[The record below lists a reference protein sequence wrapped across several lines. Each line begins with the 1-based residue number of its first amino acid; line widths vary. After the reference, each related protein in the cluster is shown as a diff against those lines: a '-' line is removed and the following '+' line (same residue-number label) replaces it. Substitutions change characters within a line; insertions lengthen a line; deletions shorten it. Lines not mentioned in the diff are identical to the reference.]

1 MSKREQKNPPLR
13 VLITGAA
20 GQIGYSLIPIVA
32 SGSVFGPSQR
42 IILHLLDIEQ
52 AKKTLSGVVMELQDS
67 VFPLLDSYVSTTD
80 LKQAFTDV
88 DVAIL
93 VGGFPRLAGMER
105 KDLLARNSPIFISQG
120 EALSQYSSPNV
131 KVLVVANPANTN
143 CLVAIQNSSK
153 IPKQN
158 FSCLTRLDM
167 NRAKYQLAA
176 RLSVSSND
184 IRNVI
189 IWGNH
194 SNTLFPD
201 YSHAQVSSTPIQ
213 KLSNSDQLT
222 SEWNDKTFIP
232 VVQQRGAKVI
242 EQRGFGSA
250 MSAAWAIGDHLR
262 SWLVTGTQ
270 QGEYVSMGVISNGEY
285 GITKDIVYSF
295 PVTCQGG
302 NYKIVEGLDISNFA
316 KDQMKKTEKELLD
329 EKQMIASMTKEE
341 IAKQEAKTRTEKS
354 RRKNIAL
361 SIATVTIAS
370 LAVALKFKRK

>member
-1 MSKREQKNPPLR
+1 MSKREQKSSAPLR

-20 GQIGYSLIPIVA
+20 GQIGYSLIPLVA
-32 SGSVFGPSQR
+32 SGVVFGPSQR
-42 IILHLLDIEQ
+42 LILHLLDIEQ
-52 AKKTLSGVVMELQDS
+52 AKKTLAGVVMEIQDS
-67 VFPLLDSYVSTTD
+67 VFPLLDGYISTTD
-80 LKQAFTDV
+80 LKEAFTGV

-105 KDLLARNSPIFISQG
+105 KDLLAKNSPIFISQG
-120 EALSQYSSPNV
+120 EALSKYSNPNV

-143 CLVAIQNSSK
+143 CLVAIQNALNT
-153 IPKQN
+153 PKEN

-176 RLSVSSND
+176 RLAVSSND

-201 YSHAQVSSTPIQ
+201 YSQAELINGNQVTPIT
-213 KLSNSDQLT
+213 KLPNSDKLT
-222 SEWNDKTFIP
+222 QEWNDKTFIP
-232 VVQQRGAKVI
+232 VVQLRGAKVI

-250 MSAAWAIGDHLR
+250 LSAAWAIGDHLR

-285 GITKDIVYSF
+285 GIAKDIVYSF
-295 PVTCQGG
+295 PVSCQGG
-302 NYKIVEGLDISNFA
+302 NYKIIEGLNISNFSREM
-316 KDQMKKTEKELLD
+316 MKKTEKELLE
-329 EKQMIASMTKEE
+329 EKK
-341 IAKQEAKTRTEKS
+341 
-354 RRKNIAL
+354 
-361 SIATVTIAS
+361 
-370 LAVALKFKRK
+370 

>member
-1 MSKREQKNPPLR
+1 
-13 VLITGAA
+13 
-20 GQIGYSLIPIVA
+20 
-32 SGSVFGPSQR
+32 
-42 IILHLLDIEQ
+42 
-52 AKKTLSGVVMELQDS
+52 MEIQDS
-67 VFPLLDSYVSTTD
+67 VFPLLDDYVATTD
-80 LKQAFTDV
+80 LKEAFTGV

-120 EALSQYSSPNV
+120 NALSQYSNPNV

-143 CLVAIQNSSK
+143 CLVAIQNAPN

-184 IRNVI
+184 LRNVI

-194 SNTLFPD
+194 SNTLYPD
-201 YSHAQVSSTPIQ
+201 YAHAEFLSGNQATPVQ
-213 KLSNSDQLT
+213 KLSNSDKLT
-222 SEWNDKTFIP
+222 QEWTEKTFIP

-250 MSAAWAIGDHLR
+250 LSAAWAVGDHLR

-270 QGEYVSMGVISNGEY
+270 QGEHVSMGIFSKGEY
-285 GITKDIVYSF
+285 GVSKDIVYSF
-295 PVTCQGG
+295 PVSCQGG
-302 NYKIVEGLDISNFA
+302 NYKVIEGLDVSVFCRE
-316 KDQMKKTEKELLD
+316 QMKKTEKELLE
-329 EKQMIASMTKEE
+329 EKQMIATMTKEE
-341 IAKQEAKTRTEKS
+341 LAKQAVVAKTAAV
-354 RRKNIAL
+354 RRKKVAL
-361 SIATVTIAS
+361 SVAS
-370 LAVALKFKRK
+370 VAVASIAVALNLKRRS